1 MIDLE
6 GAIAEIKNKDNTETF
21 DKSLHSLQAIV
32 DNLLAHGTYGLAAIK
47 AALDGIAGGV
57 FYGSYGPKNVEVGN
71 DVDFGVMLYDPA
83 GNVITTG
90 EITPGNYT
98 VHRVRG
104 AVDTQIVGP
113 TASSEAAGRVYMTYN
128 FPAASWQVGDIFYVI
143 FSGVQVTIDSSTTE
157 YPDIYTWGRV
167 VREADISAK
176 IGTNADLPGTTTV
189 FARLR
194 QIVDSYLADGTI
206 GLAALKALI
215 DAVEAKMD
223 DGTTGLAAIKSLIDA
238 LEDKLDK
245 LAGESPV
252 SGSVTGNWQSGTA
265 TSGETGA
272 DVVVIAADGTKRKL
286 HSLLLSIH
294 NFAPGG
300 RVTVKLF
307 MQVNGSE
314 RKVYEQEFNKG
325 TDPDGLWIVNGTV
338 GIHEALRVEV
348 QSNRVADNGV
358 ALDYDYMLEEM

>member
-1 MIDLE
+1 MMDLE
-6 GAIAEIKNKDNTETF
+6 GTIAEIKNKDNAETF
-21 DKSLHSLQAIV
+21 DKSVHSLQAVV
-32 DNLLAHGTYGLAAIK
+32 DNLLAHGTHGLPALRTLIDAI
-47 AALDGIAGGV
+47 
-57 FYGSYGPKNVEVGN
+57 EGN
-71 DVDFGVMLYDPA
+71 L
-83 GNVITTG
+83 
-90 EITPGNYT
+90 
-98 VHRVRG
+98 
-104 AVDTQIVGP
+104 
-113 TASSEAAGRVYMTYN
+113 S
-128 FPAASWQVGDIFYVI
+128 
-143 FSGVQVTIDSSTTE
+143 DSSH
-157 YPDIYTWGRV
+157 
-167 VREADISAK
+167 
-176 IGTNADLPGTTTV
+176 
-189 FARLR
+189 
-194 QIVDSYLADGTI
+194 
-206 GLAALKALI
+206 GLAALQALI
-215 DAVEAKMD
+215 DAVETKLD

-245 LAGESPV
+245 PGGESPV

-272 DVVVIAADGTKRKL
+272 DVVVIAADGTKKKL

-358 ALDYDYMLEEM
+358 VLDYDYMLEEM